1 MKSKVKIPDIERIRM
16 MRSTGMPEK
25 DAVMKMADMKRV
37 EKAEKESKAEHAT
50 AVDKREDYP
59 YGLRIELDHEGMKK
73 LGMKKM
79 PKVGSTHM
87 IKSRAKVMSS
97 NESSSEGDKTPRRS
111 VSMQMTHMQC
121 CEDDSQDSGLEDQ

>member
-50 AVDKREDYP
+50 AADKREDYP

-73 LGMKKM
+73 LGMKKL
-79 PKVGSTHM
+79 PKVGSLMKLAAH
-87 IKSRAKVMSS
+87 AKVTSAR
-97 NESSSEGDKTPRRS
+97 ESSDEGDTSPRRS
-111 VSMQMTHMQC
+111 ASMQITHLQC
-121 CEDDSQDSGLEDQ
+121 CDDDEQGDGLQDQ